1 MKSNY
6 YLSPDVRYGEELYS
20 YAIDFRKIALFI
32 DRDPLSIFNYY
43 HLPAIHYLISDKNST
58 ALERTLYLEAFS
70 YGDPGVLLASPGPS
84 LSGLMLRELGSQ
96 YQIDAFYSMIQ
107 LQKMRTF
114 FALTEL
120 KKGSDANNIE
130 TALVK
135 KEGKYFLT
143 GEKCFFGNGAVA
155 ETGIVLARINPSPV
169 GMRAI
174 WLNPE
179 MFKSKEIEKHVL
191 AMASLKGAQ
200 ISYMRFTQLEI
211 PESMILGSHK
221 SVCENGLL
229 SIFKV
234 FNQLRTGVGALSL
247 GQAQAVYDLV
257 FHLKKNHFY
266 SNRSL
271 FNDMNASL
279 ESARQFL
286 HFSANSVDQTPL
298 DPYWVSGSKIMA
310 TRTAEKV
317 VSACFDL
324 CTIGDLIENPWIMK
338 AYRDVFCWEFM
349 EGTSAIQKIQMKKKF
364 KEVLNGKSPIS
375 IAA

>member
-32 DRDPLSIFNYY
+32 DRDPLSIVNYY

-96 YQIDAFYSMIQ
+96 YQIDTFYSMIQ

-179 MFKSKEIEKHVL
+179 MFKSKEIEKHLL
-191 AMASLKGAQ
+191 AMASL
-200 ISYMRFTQLEI
+200 
-211 PESMILGSHK
+211 
-221 SVCENGLL
+221 
-229 SIFKV
+229 
-234 FNQLRTGVGALSL
+234 
-247 GQAQAVYDLV
+247 
-257 FHLKKNHFY
+257 
-266 SNRSL
+266 
-271 FNDMNASL
+271 
-279 ESARQFL
+279 
-286 HFSANSVDQTPL
+286 
-298 DPYWVSGSKIMA
+298 
-310 TRTAEKV
+310 
-317 VSACFDL
+317 
-324 CTIGDLIENPWIMK
+324 
-338 AYRDVFCWEFM
+338 
-349 EGTSAIQKIQMKKKF
+349 
-364 KEVLNGKSPIS
+364 
-375 IAA
+375 